1 LISDVFQ
8 DILVDILKTNRKF
21 DLYYSTEKILEL
33 FNSKFRDLIS
43 TSEKDT
49 EVVGYKSIAAY
60 RTGLAVSTSGS
71 KVDIERSLCEAVKSY
86 YSSGRRDFRLQY
98 KAFND
103 HLVRIAL
110 DIARKPGKISGIF
123 YSACITD
130 TLCSSIPHRLG

>member
-1 LISDVFQ
+1 MISDVFQ

-123 YSACITD
+123 YSTCITD
-130 TLCSSIPHRLG
+130 TL

>member
-1 LISDVFQ
+1 MSDSKLPRRYFHPFGDFTLLISDIFQ
-8 DILVDILKTNRKF
+8 DILVDILKKF
-21 DLYYSTEKILEL
+21 DLFYSTEKILEL

-43 TSEKDT
+43 ASEKNT

-60 RTGLAVSTSGS
+60 RTGLAVSTSDS

-86 YSSGRRDFRLQY
+86 YSSGGCDFRLQH

-110 DIARKPGKISGIF
+110 DIARKPG
-123 YSACITD
+123 
-130 TLCSSIPHRLG
+130 